1 MIPLTAIV
9 ARLLPSK
16 TGRFDK
22 LVSSETEVALPAA
35 VGVVS
40 GLAGRA
46 VLTARRVGSGSGRRT
61 APEVALELRF
71 RVDSFDGVGSGHCLQ
86 LSRGQFAGSAD
97 IDGDGKCQLARL

>member
-22 LVSSETEVALPAA
+22 FVSSETEFALPVA

-46 VLTARRVGSGSGRRT
+46 VLTARRVGSCSGRR
-61 APEVALELRF
+61 AASEVALELRLC
-71 RVDSFDGVGSGHCLQ
+71 VDSFDGVGSGHCLQ

-97 IDGDGKCQLARL
+97 IDGDGKCQLTRL